1 MKRNVTLSI
10 DEDLIQKARLVCQK
24 RNLTLTK
31 FIRSQLVEIVH
42 HDQEYQGGMRRMA
55 RLMKKR
61 PISVGQISWTRA
73 ELHER

>member
-10 DEDLIQKARLVCQK
+10 DENLVKEARLVCQK

-31 FIRSQLVEIVH
+31 FIRSQLTELVH

-55 RLMKKR
+55 KLMKKR
-61 PISVGQISWTRA
+61 PITVGKVSWTRA